1 MIKVLIV
8 TELKEKNAEFV
19 SGREFSNGETLV
31 VITLYEDCL
40 WAEDV
45 LWLWPKVIEQV
56 QGKVHNCTRSISFLL
71 RNIGSS

>member
-1 MIKVLIV
+1 MIFVLEVLNINLFVLIKTNIKMIKVLIV

-40 WAEDV
+40 
-45 LWLWPKVIEQV
+45 
-56 QGKVHNCTRSISFLL
+56 
-71 RNIGSS
+71 

>member
-19 SGREFSNGETLV
+19 SGRQFSYGETLFK

-40 WAEDV
+40 
-45 LWLWPKVIEQV
+45 
-56 QGKVHNCTRSISFLL
+56 
-71 RNIGSS
+71 

>member
-1 MIKVLIV
+1 MIKVSIV

-40 WAEDV
+40 WSEDV

-56 QGKVHNCTRSISFLL
+56 QGRK
-71 RNIGSS
+71 GA